1 MKKKLSKE
9 LSAGTEADSSTKAE
23 GMQVSPADAKPNV
36 ASSFNVVFLDIDG
49 VLNTPQNAIE
59 RFDKWKDGIDKTRDE
74 FGQLFCPKAVSN
86 LEYLCHTANAKVVV
100 SSTWRRSGLAKIQ
113 AMFQMR
119 DIKVDVIDITPD
131 LSRMGENGL
140 WMAAIRGEEIAEWL
154 RNNDV
159 DNYVI
164 LDDDKD
170 MTDEQQPFFVRTNF
184 EDGFNWQCMVSA
196 LKILMPK

>member
-1 MKKKLSKE
+1 MKKEQKLEQRPNSN
-9 LSAGTEADSSTKAE
+9 SAADNL
-23 GMQVSPADAKPNV
+23 QVSPVIGNANV
-36 ASSFNVVFLDIDG
+36 TSSFNVVFLDIDG

-86 LEYLCHTANAKVVV
+86 LEYLCHTASAKVVV

-131 LSRMGENGL
+131 LSRMGKNGL